1 MGAEGVE
8 RRLRARGLID
18 VGGRLTKSGGAL
30 RRSIEDRTDFLAAD
44 PVTALG
50 QSGVEEIIAI
60 AAPISRR
67 LFDTSAIPL
76 PNPIGVPRP

>member
-1 MGAEGVE
+1 MGS
-8 RRLRARGLID
+8 LRASPACPRPD
-18 VGGRLTKSGGAL
+18 RYRRPAHQERGAL

-50 QSGVEEIIAI
+50 QTGVETIIAI

-67 LFDTSAIPL
+67 LFDTGVIPL